1 MQNGFVDKALIKKQ
15 ILKMKIKLSIFCIG
29 LMIVGMISSCATSK
43 NSSVN
48 NMVAVMQ
55 VEEPIPG
62 VCDNSSVIVIL
73 PLPGNGQVKAG
84 APKTEE
90 ELTKELNEKVAF
102 LKDKPDYNDKGMVN
116 LIVNCEGELVRCQ
129 IDNKTQSPE
138 LDSQIVAVFAEMKI
152 WTPGT
157 INGKPVD
164 TVVLY
169 SFTITGGKIEL

>member
-1 MQNGFVDKALIKKQ
+1 MTKKQ
-15 ILKMKIKLSIFCIG
+15 TFFCIG
-29 LMIVGMISSCATSK
+29 IMIVGMISSCATSK

-73 PLPGNGQVKAG
+73 PLPGNGQVKAA

-90 ELTKELNEKVAF
+90 EITAELNAKVAF

-116 LIVNCEGELVRCQ
+116 MIVNCKGELVRCQ

-138 LDSQIVAVFAEMKI
+138 LDSQIVAVFAEMKTWI
-152 WTPGT
+152 PGT